1 MKPVN
6 LETQIEIIYLCLFV
20 FVPIDFEVN
29 MSELIQAVLES
40 EEKNDLRAFL
50 SQLRQQDKNYL
61 LRNDILYVYSE
72 YCAKNEKPEEL
83 YTFSLLG
90 KLLYYTQEIIQEDS
104 NFCFIIRPQIAS
116 QEVYRLTADLSVE
129 AMTVQELL
137 DLRDRL
143 VNKYHPNEGD
153 LLELDFGPFYDYT
166 PVIRDPKNIGKGV
179 QYLNRYLS
187 SKLFQDPKQWLESLF
202 SFLRLH
208 QYNGIQLLIN
218 NRIQSQQQLSQQ
230 VKKAIAFVT
239 ERPSDEL
246 YDEFRFQLQT
256 MGFEPGWGNTA
267 QRVQE
272 TLNILDELIDSPDP
286 QTLEAFISR
295 VPMIFRI
302 VLVSAHGWFGQEGV
316 LGRPDTGGQV
326 VYVLDQAR
334 NLEKQ
339 LQEDVLLAGL
349 DGLNVKPKVIIL
361 SRLIPHSDGTLCN
374 QRLEKVHSTDNAW
387 ILRVPLRDFNPNMTQ
402 NWISRFEFWPYLETF
417 AIDSERELLAEF
429 QGKPDLIVGNYTD
442 GNLVAFLLARRM
454 KVTQCNIAHAL
465 EKSKYLFSN
474 LYWQDLDEKY
484 HFSLQFTADLIAM
497 NAANFVVSSTYQE
510 IVGTPDSVGQYE
522 SYKCFTMPELYH
534 VVNGIELFSPK
545 FNVVP
550 PGVNENYYFPYTRV
564 QERVESDRLRLDEM
578 LFTLED
584 SSQIFGQLDD
594 PNKRPIFSMARLD
607 RIKNLTG
614 LAECFGQSKDL
625 QEHCNLILVA
635 GKLRTEES
643 DDNEERDEIIK
654 LYHIIDEYNLHG
666 KIRWLGVRLSKS
678 DSGEI
683 YRVIADRKGIF
694 VQPALFEAFGL
705 TILESMISGL
715 PNFATQFGGPLE
727 IIQDKVNGFYIN
739 PTNLTETATKILYF
753 VTKCEQNPEYWEA
766 ISQKAID
773 RVYTTYTWK
782 IHTTK
787 LLSLARIYGFWNFIS
802 KENREDLLRY
812 LESLFYLIYKPRAQ
826 QLLEQHKYR

>member
-1 MKPVN
+1 
-6 LETQIEIIYLCLFV
+6 
-20 FVPIDFEVN
+20 
-29 MSELIQAVLES
+29 MSELIQAILDS
-40 EEKNDLRAFL
+40 EEKSDLRSFM
-50 SQLRQQDKNYL
+50 SQLRQHDQNYL
-61 LRNDILYVYSE
+61 LRNDILNVFGE
-72 YCAKNEKPEEL
+72 YCSKSQKPENF
-83 YTFSLLG
+83 YTSSHLG
-90 KLLYYTQEIIQEDS
+90 KLIYYTQEIIQEDS
-104 NFCFIIRPQIAS
+104 NLCFIIRPKIAS
-116 QEVYRLTADLSVE
+116 QEVYRLTADLDIEPVTVE
-129 AMTVQELL
+129 ELL

-143 VNKYHPNEGD
+143 VNKFQPQEGD

-166 PVIRDPKNIGKGV
+166 PTIRDPKNIGKGV
-179 QYLNRYLS
+179 QFLNRYLS
-187 SKLFQDPKQWLESLF
+187 SKLFQDAKQWLESLLN
-202 SFLRLH
+202 FLRLH
-208 QYNGIQLLIN
+208 HYNGVQLLIN
-218 NRIQSQQQLSQQ
+218 DRIQTQQQLSQQ
-230 VKKAIAFVT
+230 VKKAIGFVSD
-239 ERPSDEL
+239 RPSDEPYEQL
-246 YDEFRFQLQT
+246 RFQLQM

-267 QRVQE
+267 GRVQD
-272 TLNILDELIDSPDP
+272 TLNVLDELIDSPDP

-326 VYVLDQAR
+326 VYVLDQAK

-339 LQEDVLLAGL
+339 LQEDVVLAGL
-349 DGLNVKPKVIIL
+349 EGLNVQPKVIIL
-361 SRLIPHSDGTLCN
+361 TRLIPNSDGTLCN
-374 QRLEKVHSTDNAW
+374 QRLEKVHGTENAW

-417 AIDSERELLAEF
+417 AIDSQKELLAEF
-429 QGKPDLIVGNYTD
+429 HGTPDLIVGNYTD

-474 LYWQDLDEKY
+474 LYWQDLEEKY

-550 PGVNENYYFPYTRV
+550 PGVNENAYFPYTRTEDRV
-564 QERVESDRLRLDEM
+564 QEDRDRLAEI

-584 SSQIFGQLDD
+584 PSQIFGKLDD
-594 PNKRPIFSMARLD
+594 PSKRPIFSMARLD

-614 LAECFGQSKDL
+614 LAECFGQSQEL

-635 GKLRTEES
+635 GKLRVEES
-643 DDNEERDEIIK
+643 GDNEERDEIVK
-654 LYHIIDEYNLHG
+654 LYHAIDEYNLHG

-683 YRVIADRKGIF
+683 YRVIADHKGVF

-705 TILESMISGL
+705 TILEAMISGL
-715 PNFATQFGGPLE
+715 PTFATQFGGPLE
-727 IIQDKVNGFYIN
+727 IIQNKVNGFYIN
-739 PTNLTETATKILYF
+739 PTNLEETATKILEF
-753 VTKCEQNPEYWEA
+753 VTKCEHNPQYWEE
-766 ISQKAID
+766 ISRKAID
-773 RVYTTYTWK
+773 RVYSTYTWK
-782 IHTTK
+782 IHTSK
-787 LLSLARIYGFWNFIS
+787 LLSLARIYGFWNFTS

-812 LESLFYLIYKPRAQ
+812 IESLFYLIYKPTAKK
-826 QLLEQHKYR
+826 LLEQHQYR

>member
-1 MKPVN
+1 
-6 LETQIEIIYLCLFV
+6 
-20 FVPIDFEVN
+20 
-29 MSELIQAVLES
+29 MSELIQAILDS
-40 EEKNDLRAFL
+40 EEKSDLRSFA
-50 SQLRQQDKNYL
+50 SELRQQEQKYL
-61 LRNDILYVYSE
+61 LRNDILNVFSE
-72 YCAKNEKPEEL
+72 YCSKSQKPE
-83 YTFSLLG
+83 TFYASSHLG
-90 KLLYYTQEIIQEDS
+90 KLIYYTQEIIQEDS
-104 NFCFIIRPQIAS
+104 NLCFIIRPKIAS
-116 QEVYRLTADLSVE
+116 QEVYRLTADLSFE
-129 AMTVQELL
+129 PMTVQELL

-143 VNKYHPNEGD
+143 VNKFHPHEGD

-166 PVIRDPKNIGKGV
+166 PTIRDPKNIGKGV
-179 QYLNRYLS
+179 QFLNRYLS
-187 SKLFQDPKQWLESLF
+187 SKIFQDSKQLLDSLLN
-202 SFLRLH
+202 FLRLH
-208 QYNGIQLLIN
+208 QYNGIQLLVN
-218 NRIQSQQQLSQQ
+218 DRIKSQEQLSEQ
-230 VKKAIAFVT
+230 VKKAIAFVGG
-239 ERPSDEL
+239 RPSDEP
-246 YDEFRFQLQT
+246 YEEFRFQLQS

-267 QRVQE
+267 QRVQD
-272 TLNILDELIDSPDP
+272 TLNVLDELIDSPDP
-286 QTLEAFISR
+286 QTLEVFISR

-326 VYVLDQAR
+326 VYVLDQAK

-349 DGLNVKPKVIIL
+349 EGLNVQPKVIIL
-361 SRLIPHSDGTLCN
+361 TRLIPNSDGTLCN
-374 QRLEKVHSTDNAW
+374 QRLEKVHGTENAW

-402 NWISRFEFWPYLETF
+402 NWISRFEFWPYLETY
-417 AIDSERELLAEF
+417 ALDSERELLAEF
-429 QGKPDLIVGNYTD
+429 QGRPDLIVGNYTD

-454 KVTQCNIAHAL
+454 KVTQCNVAHAL

-474 LYWQDLDEKY
+474 LYWQDLEDKY

-497 NAANFVVSSTYQE
+497 NAANFVISSTYQE

-534 VVNGIELFSPK
+534 VTNGIELFSPK

-550 PGVNENYYFPYTRV
+550 PGVNENAYFPYTRT
-564 QERVESDRLRLDEM
+564 QDRVESDRDRISEI

-584 SSQIFGQLDD
+584 PSQIFGKLDD

-614 LAECFGQSKDL
+614 LAECFGQSKEL

-635 GKLRTEES
+635 GKLRVEES
-643 DDNEERDEIIK
+643 GDNEERDEIVK

-666 KIRWLGVRLSKS
+666 KIRWLGVRLSKT

-683 YRVIADRKGIF
+683 YRVIADHKGIF

-705 TILESMISGL
+705 TILEAMISGL
-715 PNFATQFGGPLE
+715 PTFATQFGGPLE

-739 PTNLTETATKILYF
+739 PTHLEETATKILEF
-753 VTKCEQNPEYWEA
+753 VSKCEQNPAYWDT

-773 RVYTTYTWK
+773 RVYSTYTWK

-787 LLSLARIYGFWNFIS
+787 LLSLARIYGFWNFTS

-812 LESLFYLIYKPRAQ
+812 IEALFYLIYKPRAQ